1 MDNEVKDQLAED
13 ATVALALGM
22 SYGKYKALQR
32 DNMLPRPHRPAHKVE
47 IGPPCLICGQ
57 PIPKGKR
64 KYCGP
69 ACADMAHQLQLSD
82 RQKLRRKKK

>member
-1 MDNEVKDQLAED
+1 MIDHSKDQLAED
-13 ATVALALGM
+13 AAAALALGM

-32 DNMLPRPHRPAHKVE
+32 ENILPSNPKPIVKVE

-57 PIPKGKR
+57 PVPKGKR

-69 ACADMAHQLQLSD
+69 ACADMAHQLQLSE
-82 RQKLRRKKK
+82 RQKQRRKK